1 MPQQS
6 REQFEHFF
14 LQLSLI
20 ASTTTRLRA
29 ALETGNSEG
38 VEEVMDSAENVGILQ
53 FILKMAV
60 AQAGAEVKAHNQDHE
75 DWLAVTTDR
84 LAPLLQSQANAVIS
98 NKALIDAKR
107 ELAHNHTEA
116 NERSKKMLM
125 GLAGNSSAALMAMSF
140 HEWHEALVER
150 KREDEI
156 RVEYAEEIEAAE
168 KRLNDYVETQTA
180 TMRKMINKRHSDA
193 EGGIVMSCFQSLVD
207 EWKAKGDRLAKEEEM
222 KQLEERM
229 AKFSKDQKAKSKGV
243 LGRMNAGSDQG
254 IMAMYLQAWV
264 SFIEDYNK
272 NKEFEEA
279 VKAEEKKIAEFK
291 KKQKDNSASV
301 MNRMSAATDAGLV
314 QTVMT
319 AWVDVYTEQKKAF
332 EMEERLAKA
341 GNFGSFNSRNKS
353 SAKGCMERAA
363 EAEELSVYIVTFWY
377 WKRETRVQRMTRYAR
392 DKNVKKKQQLIGVKG
407 LFKNF
412 ANELEAGLKEGT
424 PRVSSPAN
432 KKISAGPDAA

>member
-1 MPQQS
+1 
-6 REQFEHFF
+6 
-14 LQLSLI
+14 
-20 ASTTTRLRA
+20 
-29 ALETGNSEG
+29 
-38 VEEVMDSAENVGILQ
+38 
-53 FILKMAV
+53 
-60 AQAGAEVKAHNQDHE
+60 
-75 DWLAVTTDR
+75 
-84 LAPLLQSQANAVIS
+84 
-98 NKALIDAKR
+98 
-107 ELAHNHTEA
+107 
-116 NERSKKMLM
+116 MLM
-125 GLAGNSSAALMAMSF
+125 GLAGNSSAALLAMSF

-243 LGRMNAGSDQG
+243 LSRMNAGSDQG
-254 IMAMYLQAWV
+254 IMQMYLQSWV
-264 SFIEDYNK
+264 QYHEDYLK
-272 NKEFEEA
+272 NKAFEDA
-279 VKAEEKKIAEFK
+279 VKAEELKIAEYK

-301 MNRMSAATDAGLV
+301 MNRMSAASDSGLV
-314 QTVMT
+314 QTVMQ
-319 AWVDVYTEQKKAF
+319 AWVEVFVEQKKAF

-363 EAEELSVYIVTFWY
+363 EAEEMSVYIVCFWY

-424 PRVSSPAN
+424 PRVEGKSPKKQIVSSR
-432 KKISAGPDAA
+432 PDAA